1 MCADF
6 RVKCEVE
13 VRGLTALFLYPHT
26 EGTPYLRFLAGGA
39 SAKTSDDIAKS
50 AVLLRP
56 VFPCGGKASRYS
68 SRAPTTHG
76 SPDPSCGKRGEKSRL
91 RTNKTRGQRGGSET
105 LTYVCYDRNLWE
117 LNEKKDASAA

>member
-13 VRGLTALFLYPHT
+13 ARGLTALFLYPHT
-26 EGTPYLRFLAGGA
+26 EARRISGSSQGA
-39 SAKTSDDIAKS
+39 SAKISDDIARS

-68 SRAPTTHG
+68 PRVPTTHG
-76 SPDPSCGKRGEKSRL
+76 SPDPSCGKRGAEEQAAYEQNARTTWRFRNSYVRL
-91 RTNKTRGQRGGSET
+91 
-105 LTYVCYDRNLWE
+105 L
-117 LNEKKDASAA
+117 